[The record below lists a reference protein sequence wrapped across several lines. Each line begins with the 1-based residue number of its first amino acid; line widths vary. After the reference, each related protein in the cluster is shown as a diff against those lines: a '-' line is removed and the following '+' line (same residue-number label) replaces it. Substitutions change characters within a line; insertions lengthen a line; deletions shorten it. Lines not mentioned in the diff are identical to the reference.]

1 MRVGSTPL
9 RECANQKIALPPGGG
24 ALVTVEAGIVFS
36 GIEHDGDIQQSDEE
50 VERVAALYNELLGR
64 SYTAKDGTTKGLEL
78 DDFLFIAPY
87 NAQVRALKSALPK
100 GARVGS
106 VDKFQG
112 QEAAVCILSLCSS
125 YGEYGSRGLR
135 FILDRSRINVAISRA
150 KCLAVV
156 VGDPRIAKSTV
167 GSIGEMKLLNLY
179 CKVMTQNYEPT
190 V

>member
-1 MRVGSTPL
+1 MAQRKP
-9 RECANQKIALPPGGG
+9 
-24 ALVTVEAGIVFS
+24 
-36 GIEHDGDIQQSDEE
+36 
-50 VERVAALYNELLGR
+50 
-64 SYTAKDGTTKGLEL
+64 LEL

-87 NAQVRALKSALPK
+87 NAQVRALKAALPK

-112 QEAAVCILSLCSS
+112 QEAAVCILSMCSS

-150 KCLAVV
+150 KCLAIV
-156 VGDPRIAKSTV
+156 VGDPRIANAAA

-179 CKVMTQNYEPT
+179 CKLMTQNYEPT
-190 V
+190 G